1 MVAERPI
8 AADAGRSAGP
18 THIVAAMSDPS
29 LTIHLVTP
37 VNAHLLDRV
46 APDVFDHDVRPG
58 LLREFLGNPMNHLV
72 VAVDDGTVV
81 GMASA
86 ISYVHPD
93 KPLQLFVNEV
103 GVAAAHRRRGIGK
116 RLMAEMLD
124 HARRLGCTEA
134 WVGTELE
141 NEAALALY
149 RATSPTLEER
159 VVIFTY
165 EFGAEEQA
173 G

>member
-1 MVAERPI
+1 MVAEPPVAHDVTRP
-8 AADAGRSAGP
+8 ARSAP
-18 THIVAAMSDPS
+18 IVAAMSDPS
-29 LTIHLVTP
+29 VTLHLVTA

-46 APDVFDHDVRPG
+46 APNVFDHDVRPE
-58 LLREFLGNPMNHLV
+58 LLREFLANPMNHLV
-72 VAVDDGTVV
+72 VAVDEGTVI

-116 RLMAEMLD
+116 RLMAALLD
-124 HARRLGCTEA
+124 HGRRLGCTEA
-134 WVGTELE
+134 WVGTEAE

-149 RATSPTLEER
+149 RSTSPTLEER

-165 EFGAEEQA
+165 ELGAEEQA